1 MKKPRAVRRGDKLT
15 REVPEL
21 TNTRSEFSY
30 CRGCMYDAMDT
41 EETLKSCVYPTLDAP
56 KRQCMDRDTIYI
68 EASDEAWAQYIAM
81 RITS

>member
-15 REVPEL
+15 REVPEFNYTEEL
-21 TNTRSEFSY
+21 SA
-30 CRGCMYDAMDT
+30 CAGCMYDRRDDGPYTA
-41 EETLKSCVYPTLDAP
+41 CVYPTPRAP
-56 KRQCMDRDTIYI
+56 ERKCMDRDTIYI